1 MIDRRAGRSSAFAD
15 IMADRFHGAM
25 RLRIDGRMQ
34 RPLTVL
40 LAADVPGY
48 GPLTKR
54 DPARTLQ
61 RVKANR
67 GPCLDPRVARRVTAL
82 CLMMIAIAGCAIPA
96 AKPAYVGVF
105 TGEFVDG
112 LPLYRLPTIDVTGS
126 RTRSSDV
133 DGS

>member
-1 MIDRRAGRSSAFAD
+1 
-15 IMADRFHGAM
+15 
-25 RLRIDGRMQ
+25 
-34 RPLTVL
+34 
-40 LAADVPGY
+40 
-48 GPLTKR
+48 
-54 DPARTLQ
+54 
-61 RVKANR
+61 
-67 GPCLDPRVARRVTAL
+67 VTAL